1 MIYAVRKENE
11 SVDKL
16 INRFKKQVQGTRL
29 LLQVRKG
36 RYHQKKLTKKKIREA
51 AVIREGHRTEKAKK
65 MHY

>member
-36 RYHQKKLTKKKIREA
+36 RYHQKKLTKKKLREA
-51 AVIREGHRTEKAKK
+51 AVIRDGHRAEKAKK
-65 MHY
+65 VYY

>member
-36 RYHQKKLTKKKIREA
+36 RYHQKKLNKKKIREA
-51 AVIREGHRTEKAKK
+51 AVVREMHRDEKAKR
-65 MHY
+65 MYY

>member
-51 AVIREGHRTEKAKK
+51 AVVREGHRTEKAKR
-65 MHY
+65 MYY